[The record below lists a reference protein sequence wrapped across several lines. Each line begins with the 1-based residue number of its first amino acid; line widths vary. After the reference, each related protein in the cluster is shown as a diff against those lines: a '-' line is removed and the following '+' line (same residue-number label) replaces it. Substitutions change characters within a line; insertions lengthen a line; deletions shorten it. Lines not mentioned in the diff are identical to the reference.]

1 MSIWSDMEDRSAGI
15 SLSKEDYNLLYG
27 GGVLKQIHK
36 DTYKDMIYEITAK
49 DFPYIE
55 IISKIGISIFSGSGQ
70 VILKD
75 AKNTYELK
83 RVPTFISNS
92 IHFFYECNKEGDYI
106 PDVQDGHLYSLDE
119 LKSLAEKLI
128 DLILKAESNLFNE
141 AD

>member
-1 MSIWSDMEDRSAGI
+1 MSIWSDMQDRSVGI

-27 GGVLKQIHK
+27 GGDLRQIHK
-36 DTYKDMIYEITAK
+36 DTYKNMKYEITAK

-83 RVPTFISNS
+83 RVPIFISNS
-92 IHFFYECNKEGDYI
+92 VHFFYECNKEGDYI

-141 AD
+141 AY

>member
-27 GGVLKQIHK
+27 GGDLRLLHK

-49 DFPYIE
+49 DFPCIE
-55 IISKIGISIFSGSGQ
+55 IISKLTISIFSGSGQ

-75 AKNTYELK
+75 EKKTYELE
-83 RVPTFISNS
+83 REYMFNS
-92 IHFFYECNKEGDYI
+92 VHFFYECNKKGDYI
-106 PDVQDGHLYSLDE
+106 PDVQDGHLYNLDE

>member
-27 GGVLKQIHK
+27 GGDLRLLHK

-49 DFPYIE
+49 DFPCIE
-55 IISKIGISIFSGSGQ
+55 IISKLDISIFSGSTQ
-70 VILKD
+70 VILTDDGK
-75 AKNTYELK
+75 TYELQ
-83 RVPTFISNS
+83 REVMSS
-92 IHFFYECNKEGDYI
+92 SVHFYYNCNKKGDHI
-106 PDVQDGHLYSLDE
+106 PDVHDGHLYNLDE

-128 DLILKAESNLFNE
+128 DLILKAENNLFNE

>member
-36 DTYKDMIYEITAK
+36 DTYKNMKYEITAK

-55 IISKIGISIFSGSGQ
+55 IISKLYISIFSGSKQ

-75 AKNTYELK
+75 DKKTYELQ
-83 RVPTFISNS
+83 RECMGNS
-92 IHFFYECNKEGDYI
+92 THFFYECNKEGDYI

-128 DLILKAESNLFNE
+128 DLILKAEDNLFNE

>member
-36 DTYKDMIYEITAK
+36 DTYKDMIYKITAK

-55 IISKIGISIFSGSGQ
+55 IISKLYISIFSGSKQ

-75 AKNTYELK
+75 DKKTYELQ
-83 RVPTFISNS
+83 RECMDNS
-92 IHFFYECNKEGDYI
+92 TLFFYECNKESDYI
-106 PDVQDGHLYSLDE
+106 PNVQDGHLYSLDE

>member
-36 DTYKDMIYEITAK
+36 DTYKDMIYEIRARK
-49 DFPYIE
+49 FPCIK
-55 IISKIGISIFSGSGQ
+55 IISKLYISIFSGSKQ

-75 AKNTYELK
+75 DKKTYELQ
-83 RVPTFISNS
+83 RECMDNS
-92 IHFFYECNKEGDYI
+92 THFFYECNKKGDYI

>member
-1 MSIWSDMEDRSAGI
+1 MSIWSDMQDRSAGI

-27 GGVLKQIHK
+27 GGDLRQLHK
-36 DTYKDMIYEITAK
+36 DTYKNMTYEIAAK

-55 IISKIGISIFSGSGQ
+55 IISKLTISIFSGSVQ

-75 AKNTYELK
+75 GKKTYELQ
-83 RVPTFISNS
+83 RQPMSSS
-92 IHFFYECNKEGDYI
+92 IHFYYNCNKESDYI

>member
-36 DTYKDMIYEITAK
+36 DTYRNMNYEIIARK
-49 DFPYIE
+49 FPCIE
-55 IISKIGISIFSGSGQ
+55 IISKLDISIFSGSKHI
-70 VILKD
+70 ILCDEK
-75 AKNTYELK
+75 KTYELE
-83 RVPTFISNS
+83 RDYMFNS
-92 IHFFYECNKEGDYI
+92 VHFLYECNKEGDYI

>member
-1 MSIWSDMEDRSAGI
+1 MSIWSDMQDRSAGI

-27 GGVLKQIHK
+27 GGDLKQLHK
-36 DTYKDMIYEITAK
+36 DTYKNMTYEIAAK

-55 IISKIGISIFSGSGQ
+55 IISKLTISIFSGSVQ

-75 AKNTYELK
+75 EKKTYELQ
-83 RVPTFISNS
+83 RQPMSSS
-92 IHFFYECNKEGDYI
+92 IHFYYNCNKKGDYI
-106 PDVQDGHLYSLDE
+106 PDVQDGHQYSLDE

-128 DLILKAESNLFNE
+128 DLLLKAENDLFNE

>member
-36 DTYKDMIYEITAK
+36 DTYKDMIYEIRARK
-49 DFPYIE
+49 FPCIK
-55 IISKIGISIFSGSGQ
+55 IISKLDISIFSGSKQ
-70 VILKD
+70 IILCDEK
-75 AKNTYELK
+75 KTYELH
-83 RVPTFISNS
+83 RDYMIDSV
-92 IHFFYECNKEGDYI
+92 HFFYECNKKGDYI

-128 DLILKAESNLFNE
+128 DLILKAENNLFNE

>member
-27 GGVLKQIHK
+27 GGDLRLLHK
-36 DTYKDMIYEITAK
+36 DTYKDMRYKITAR
-49 DFPYIE
+49 DFPCIE
-55 IISKIGISIFSGSGQ
+55 IISKLDISIFSGSRQ
-70 VILKD
+70 VILCDGK
-75 AKNTYELK
+75 KTYELE
-83 RVPTFISNS
+83 RMPIIIGNS
-92 IHFFYECNKEGDYI
+92 VYFFYECNKKGDHI
-106 PDVQDGHLYSLDE
+106 PDVQDGHLYNLDE

>member
-1 MSIWSDMEDRSAGI
+1 MEDRSAGI

-49 DFPYIE
+49 DFPCIE
-55 IISKIGISIFSGSGQ
+55 IISKLDISIFGGSGQ
-70 VILKD
+70 VIICD
-75 AKNTYELK
+75 GKNTYELK
-83 RVPTFISNS
+83 RVPIFISNS
-92 IHFFYECNKEGDYI
+92 VHFFYECNKKGDHI
-106 PDVQDGHLYSLDE
+106 PDVQDGHLYNLDE

-141 AD
+141 TD

>member
-36 DTYKDMIYEITAK
+36 DTYKNMKYEITAK

-55 IISKIGISIFSGSGQ
+55 IISKLYISIFSGSKQ

-75 AKNTYELK
+75 DKKTYELQ
-83 RVPTFISNS
+83 RECMGNS
-92 IHFFYECNKEGDYI
+92 THFFYECNKEGDYI

>member
-1 MSIWSDMEDRSAGI
+1 MSIWSDMQDRSAGI

-27 GGVLKQIHK
+27 GGDLRQLHK
-36 DTYKDMIYEITAK
+36 DTYKNMTYEIAAK

-55 IISKIGISIFSGSGQ
+55 IISKLTISIFSGSVQ

-75 AKNTYELK
+75 EKKTYELQ
-83 RVPTFISNS
+83 RQPMSSS
-92 IHFFYECNKEGDYI
+92 IHFYYNCNKKGDYI
-106 PDVQDGHLYSLDE
+106 PDVQDGHQYSLDE

-128 DLILKAESNLFNE
+128 DLLLKAENDLFNE

>member
-36 DTYKDMIYEITAK
+36 DTYKDMIYKITAK

-55 IISKIGISIFSGSGQ
+55 IISKLYISIFSGSKQ

-75 AKNTYELK
+75 DKKTYELQ
-83 RVPTFISNS
+83 RECMDNS
-92 IHFFYECNKEGDYI
+92 TRFFYECNKEGDYI

-128 DLILKAESNLFNE
+128 DLILKAENNLFNE

>member
-55 IISKIGISIFSGSGQ
+55 IISKLYISIFSGSKQ

-75 AKNTYELK
+75 DKKTYELQ
-83 RVPTFISNS
+83 RECMDNS
-92 IHFFYECNKEGDYI
+92 TRFFYECNKEGDYI

-128 DLILKAESNLFNE
+128 DLILKAENNLFNE

>member
-75 AKNTYELK
+75 AKKTYEWK
-83 RVPTFISNS
+83 RVPIFISNS

>member
-49 DFPYIE
+49 DLPYIE

-83 RVPTFISNS
+83 RVPIFISNS
-92 IHFFYECNKEGDYI
+92 VHFFYECNKEGDYI